1 MKTHIGNPVFINN
14 YAYALTLD
22 GKIEEAER
30 VISKIKKID
39 LSSTSTEDICLT
51 ATKGMIAFRKGDVDK
66 GMSLYI
72 NAIEKSRDRTDY
84 PELNYSALLNFCREI
99 LIYENSTE
107 NKNYVLS
114 IMEKLPQDDKNKEL
128 VNLRE
133 QVTAL
138 LNNECE

>member
-1 MKTHIGNPVFINN
+1 
-14 YAYALTLD
+14 
-22 GKIEEAER
+22 
-30 VISKIKKID
+30 
-39 LSSTSTEDICLT
+39 
-51 ATKGMIAFRKGDVDK
+51 MIAFRKGDVDK
-66 GMSLYI
+66 GLSLYI